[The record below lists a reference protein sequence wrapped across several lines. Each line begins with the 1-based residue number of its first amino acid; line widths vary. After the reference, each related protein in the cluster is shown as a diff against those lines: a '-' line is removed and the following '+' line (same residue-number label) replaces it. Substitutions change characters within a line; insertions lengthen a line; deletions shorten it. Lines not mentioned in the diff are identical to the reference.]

1 MCRLAHGAALTI
13 RNTDSSQ
20 KHSLMKSLK
29 LRVRIHTLLRRELL
43 ANKPRHRKLLDLQ
56 QLKRQA
62 GISPLPGGHGRG
74 ISLQESFGT
83 LVAQVVEVR
92 VDQGNVSVDR
102 VVLAV
107 DLVFAVS
114 PDGSAAQMESGVIYG
129 LSAAMYGEIN
139 IEAGRVAQNAFDNYP
154 AVRMQDAP
162 LIETHIVN
170 SGEAW
175 GGA

>member
-1 MCRLAHGAALTI
+1 M
-13 RNTDSSQ
+13 
-20 KHSLMKSLK
+20 
-29 LRVRIHTLLRRELL
+29 
-43 ANKPRHRKLLDLQ
+43 
-56 QLKRQA
+56 
-62 GISPLPGGHGRG
+62 
-74 ISLQESFGT
+74 
-83 LVAQVVEVR
+83 AQVVEVR

-107 DLVFAVS
+107 DPGFAVS
-114 PDGSAAQMESGVIYG
+114 PDGLAAQMESGVIYG

-175 GGA
+175 GGAGEPGTPGIAPALANAIYQATGNRVRQLPVSRYDFNYRVNEPEELI